1 MHDDR
6 ELVERRI
13 DRVQRE
19 RIAPAVYRAAIPMTI
34 EAWRVPGEPIPVSR
48 ALADA
53 QFAPFLAGTRWGEPW
68 STVWFR
74 VTGTVPEEWTGSRVE
89 ALYDLGFTDRTA
101 GFQAEGLVYDES
113 GTPIKGLEPLN
124 HYVPLRDVVATGGWV
139 VHLIEAAAN
148 PDIIGPG
155 MVPTPLGDRLTA
167 GQEKQYVFARAE
179 LGLLDENV
187 FHLNLDI
194 QVLRDLM
201 RQLELGSPRRHEIL
215 RSLEDALDV
224 INLADISGTAAPAR
238 DRLAVVLSRPA
249 SPSAHTISAVGHA
262 HIDSAWLW
270 PVRET
275 IRKTSRTFSNV
286 VALADEYPE
295 LVFACSQAQQY
306 AWVKEHFPP
315 IFQRIKKAIADGTW
329 APVGGMWVEADG
341 NLPGGE
347 ALARQ
352 LVHGTRFFRDELAVD
367 PHGVW
372 LPDSFGYSAAYPQL
386 ARLAGFD
393 WFLTQKI
400 SWNDTN
406 TFPHHTFWWEGID
419 GSRIFTHFPPADTYN
434 GDVSGGEL
442 AHAERN
448 YAEKGRGTTSLYPFG
463 HGDGGGGPT
472 REMLEKSRRVADLEG
487 SPRVVLEHPDAFF
500 ARAQSEYP
508 QAPVWVGELYLEL
521 HRGTFTSQA
530 KTKQGN
536 RRSEHLLREAEL
548 FTTMAALRGADYPAA
563 ALDALWKTVLLNQF
577 HDILPGTSIA
587 WVHREA
593 EATYARVAREV
604 IALSLGAARSLTA
617 GDAGTALSVLNTA
630 PYAFSGV
637 VNVPAGDLVAVA
649 AARSGA
655 QGLHDGSIAVAG
667 RVPASGAAVL
677 TGDEPAP
684 DAVTVV
690 DDDHGI
696 ALSNFLV
703 ALHLDH
709 DGLIDS
715 VTDLRADRELLPAG
729 GRANLLQLHPDFPND
744 WDAWDIEQH
753 YRHVVQDLTDVDRIE
768 IRDRGPLVAAVRVSR
783 RFGEST
789 VDQDIVLRA
798 GSARIDVTTSVD
810 WQEREKLLKV
820 AFPLDVHAERFSG
833 EIQFG
838 HVHRPIAANTSWDVA
853 RFEVPCH
860 RWVHIG
866 EPGYGVAVV
875 NESTYGHEVVHVAG
889 PDPDASGTR
898 PRTST
903 VVRLSLLRAPRVPDP
918 QTDLGRQRMR
928 YGLVPGADIAEAI
941 RHGYEMNLPLRVVP
955 GSVGDDLSMV
965 TTESGSALVESV
977 KMADDDSGDLVL
989 RVYESQGQRSK
1000 SRLRLGV
1007 DAARVS
1013 ICDLHERPIAEGP
1026 PIGVSD
1032 RGLELDLR
1040 PFQILTLRVT
1050 LAQHARFGRPGGSN
1064 NDD

>member
-13 DRVQRE
+13 DRVLRE
-19 RIAPAVYRAAIPMTI
+19 RIAPAVYRATMAMTI
-34 EAWRVPGEPIPVSR
+34 EAWRVPGEPIPVGR

-53 QFAPFLAGTRWGEPW
+53 QFAPFLAGTPWGEPW

-89 ALYDLGFTDRTA
+89 ALYDLGFTHRTA
-101 GFQAEGLVYDES
+101 GFQAEGLVYDEA

-124 HYVPLRDVVATGGWV
+124 HYVPLRDVGATGGRV

-155 MVPTPLGDRLTA
+155 MLPTPLGDRLTA
-167 GQEKQYVFARAE
+167 GQEKQYVFARAD
-179 LGLLDENV
+179 LALLDDNV

-201 RQLELGSPRRHEIL
+201 RQLEIGSPRRHEIL
-215 RSLEDALDV
+215 RSLEAALDV
-224 INLADISGTAAPAR
+224 LDLADVCGTAATAR

-249 SPSAHTISAVGHA
+249 SPSAHTIRAVGHA

-352 LVHGTRFFRDELAVD
+352 LVHGTRFFRDELGVD
-367 PHGVW
+367 PHGAW

-434 GDVSGGEL
+434 GDLSGGEL

-472 REMLEKSRRVADLEG
+472 REMLEKARRVADLEG

-548 FTTMAALRGADYPAA
+548 LATMAALQGADYPAEE
-563 ALDALWKTVLLNQF
+563 LDTLWKTVLLNQF

-593 EATYARVAREV
+593 ETTYARVAREV
-604 IALSLGAARSLTA
+604 IALSLRAAQTLT
-617 GDAGTALSVLNTA
+617 GGAGTALTVLNTA
-630 PYAFSGV
+630 PHAFAGV
-637 VNVPAGDLVAVA
+637 ITVPAGDLTAVVA
-649 AARSGA
+649 ARPGT
-655 QGLHDGSIAVAG
+655 QILHDGSIAVVG
-667 RVPASGAAVL
+667 RVPGSGAAGL
-677 TGDEPAP
+677 AGDEPAP
-684 DAVTVV
+684 DPVTVV
-690 DDDHGI
+690 VGVRGI
-696 ALSNFLV
+696 TLCNSVVEF
-703 ALHLDH
+703 HLDH

-744 WDAWDIEQH
+744 WDAWDIERH
-753 YRHVVQDLTDVDRIE
+753 YRHVVRDLTDVDRIE
-768 IRDRGPLVAAVRVSR
+768 IIDRGPLVAAVRVSR
-783 RFGEST
+783 RFGNST

-798 GSARIDVTTSVD
+798 KSPRIDIITSAD

-820 AFPLDVHAERFSG
+820 TFPLDVHAERFSG

-838 HVHRPIAANTSWDVA
+838 HIHRPTAANTSWDVA

-860 RWVHIG
+860 RWIHVG
-866 EPGYGVAVV
+866 EPGYGIAVV
-875 NESTYGHEVVHVAG
+875 NDSTYGHEVVHASG
-889 PDPDASGTR
+889 LDPDAGETR
-898 PRTST
+898 PRTGT

-918 QTDLGRQRMR
+918 ETDRGRQKMT
-928 YGLVPGADIAEAI
+928 YGLVPGADIAEAV

-955 GSVGDDLSMV
+955 GTVSDDLSMV

-977 KMADDDSGDLVL
+977 KLADDGSGDLVL

-1000 SRLRLGV
+1000 SRLRLGLH
-1007 DAARVS
+1007 AGRVS
-1013 ICDLHERPIAEGP
+1013 ICDLHERPIAAL
-1026 PIGVSD
+1026 PIIEVSK
-1032 RGLELDLR
+1032 GTLELDLR
-1040 PFQILTLRVT
+1040 PFQILTLRVV
-1050 LAQHARFGRPGGSN
+1050 R
-1064 NDD
+1064 